1 MHGVS
6 LSQQLADISEKV
18 ANNQRLSFEDGV
30 RLFESNDLIAIGA
43 MADKMRER
51 IQRRFDLL

>member
-6 LSQQLADISEKV
+6 LSQHLADIADRVE
-18 ANNQRLSFEDGV
+18 NNQRLSFEDGV

-43 MADKMRER
+43 MANKVRDR
-51 IQRRFDLL
+51 IN